1 MPPPLIRN
9 TINYPPQITR
19 SRYMEQQ
26 PLPLLVSSSK
36 STAASSPPTEVPTP
50 PPAASDYSRPCN
62 NEGGSEIIKAK
73 IMSHPL
79 YPALLRSFIDCRK
92 VRTNSISHRNTI
104 WVWFGIGKLWFGHM
118 IWSRKVGLHLHF
130 TLFPWEN
137 KIFGYFRLAH
147 RRRLLVGSPPSPV
160 RSRWIQVT
168 GRNNVKTQSS
178 ISSW

>member
-1 MPPPLIRN
+1 VCIYLALLEKKGTRERFLSPSFVVPFDCPAIASPLSLSLPPSLPLSLSLIQNGRQSITQAYLALMPPPLIRN

-104 WVWFGIGKLWFGHM
+104 WV
-118 IWSRKVGLHLHF
+118 
-130 TLFPWEN
+130 
-137 KIFGYFRLAH
+137 
-147 RRRLLVGSPPSPV
+147 
-160 RSRWIQVT
+160 
-168 GRNNVKTQSS
+168 
-178 ISSW
+178 